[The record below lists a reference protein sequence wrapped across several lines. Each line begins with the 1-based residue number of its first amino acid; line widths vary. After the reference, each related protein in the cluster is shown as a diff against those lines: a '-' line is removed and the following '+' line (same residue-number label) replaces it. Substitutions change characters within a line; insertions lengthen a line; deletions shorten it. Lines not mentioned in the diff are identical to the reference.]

1 MNKELKYILKMISG
15 APIYYKYKDRTMI
28 PFRRYIENL
37 SLIETFI
44 DDKVLKSGAIVECGT
59 WRGGMSAGMIEIC
72 GKDKSYYF
80 LDSFEG
86 LPEPKEIDGKR
97 AFAWQADKESPGY
110 YDNCSSS
117 LELFKNTIDRTG
129 INHDNVMIIK
139 GFYDKSFQ
147 TFESP
152 KISVLR
158 LDADWYE
165 STMLCLEKFWDH
177 VVPGGIIIIDDY
189 HVWEGCSRAVH
200 DFLSKRQ
207 ALERISQ
214 GPLGR
219 ETFILK
225 KLETRA

>member
-97 AFAWQADKESPGY
+97 AFAWQADKESSGY

-117 LELFKNTIDRTG
+117 LEL
-129 INHDNVMIIK
+129 
-139 GFYDKSFQ
+139 
-147 TFESP
+147 
-152 KISVLR
+152 
-158 LDADWYE
+158 
-165 STMLCLEKFWDH
+165 
-177 VVPGGIIIIDDY
+177 
-189 HVWEGCSRAVH
+189 
-200 DFLSKRQ
+200 
-207 ALERISQ
+207 
-214 GPLGR
+214 
-219 ETFILK
+219 
-225 KLETRA
+225 